1 MIHRVLEEKI
11 KEYTVTSA
19 LDQENVLQEIVQQ
32 YVLASLS
39 RAGLFSSTQAVFR
52 GGTCLRIAHGMNRF
66 SEDLDFFL
74 KRPDPGF
81 SWKRYL
87 EHVVRD
93 GYGEGLGFDV
103 QPKAEDK
110 TAVKKALLRTDSFGK
125 DLAPALP
132 YSRDPRKLIKVK
144 LEIDVNPPVGSTFET
159 RYLAFPVTTAI
170 TTQSLESGFAMK
182 IGAMLC
188 RTYVKGRDW
197 YDFIWYVNKK
207 IAPDLGLLSRSID
220 QQGPWAGQGIEVDPD
235 WVETTLE
242 KRIGEIDWQAARRDV
257 ERFLPLREQ
266 ESLNLWDR
274 EFFLHHLALLVA
286 MPLSPSSRP
295 VSS

>member
-1 MIHRVLEEKI
+1 MIHRVLEEKL
-11 KEYTVTSA
+11 KEYSIASVI
-19 LDQENVLQEIVQQ
+19 DQENVLQEIVQQ

-39 RAGLFSSTQAVFR
+39 RAGLFSSEQAVFH
-52 GGTCLRIAHGMNRF
+52 GGTCLRIVYGMNRF

-103 QPKAEDK
+103 QSKAEDK

-144 LEIDVNPPVGSTFET
+144 LEIDVNPPVGSAFKTS
-159 RYLAFPVTTAI
+159 YLAFPVTTAI

-207 IAPDLGLLSRSID
+207 IAPDLGLLGRSID
-220 QQGPWAGQGIEVDPD
+220 QQGPWAGQGIEVDPE
-235 WVETTLE
+235 WVGTTLK
-242 KRIGEIDWQAARRDV
+242 KRIGTVDWGVVRQDV
-257 ERFLPLREQ
+257 QRFLPLREQ
-266 ESLNLWDR
+266 EALNLWDR
-274 EFFLHHLALLVA
+274 EFFLHYLTLL
-286 MPLSPSSRP
+286 SR
-295 VSS
+295 S

>member
-11 KEYTVTSA
+11 KEYAVTSA

-39 RAGLFSSTQAVFR
+39 RAGLFSSTQAVFH
-52 GGTCLRIAHGMNRF
+52 GGTCLRIVHGMNRF

-74 KRPDPGF
+74 KWPDPGF

-87 EHVVRD
+87 GHVVRD
-93 GYGEGLGFDV
+93 GKGEGLSFDV

-159 RYLAFPVTTAI
+159 SYLAFPITTAI

-207 IAPDLGLLSRSID
+207 TVPDLGLLSRSIE
-220 QQGPWAGQGIEVDPD
+220 QQGPWAGQGIGVDPS
-235 WVETTLE
+235 WAETALR
-242 KRIGEIDWQAARRDV
+242 KRIGEIDWEVVRQDV
-257 ERFLPLREQ
+257 GRFLPLREQ
-266 ESLNLWDR
+266 ETLKLWSRD
-274 EFFLHHLALLVA
+274 FFLHHLGVLLQYLL
-286 MPLSPSSRP
+286 P
-295 VSS
+295 

>member
-11 KEYTVTSA
+11 KEYAVTSV
-19 LDQENVLQEIVQQ
+19 LDQENILQEIVQQ
-32 YVLASLS
+32 IILASLS
-39 RAGLFSSTQAVFR
+39 RAGLFSSAQAVFH
-52 GGTCLRIAHGMNRF
+52 GGTCLRIVYGTNRF

-81 SWKRYL
+81 SWNKYL

-93 GYGEGLGFDV
+93 GYGEGLGFTV
-103 QPKAEDK
+103 QSKAEDK
-110 TAVKKALLRTDSFGK
+110 TAVKKAFLRTDSFGK
-125 DLAPALP
+125 DLAPALL

-144 LEIDVNPPVGSTFET
+144 LEIDVNPPVGSVFET

-182 IGAMLC
+182 IGAMLG
-188 RTYVKGRDW
+188 RTYTKGRDW

-207 IAPDLGLLSRSID
+207 TVPDLELLSRSIE
-220 QQGPWAGQGIEVDPD
+220 QQGPWAGQRIAVDPG
-235 WVETTLE
+235 WVETTLRR
-242 KRIGEIDWQAARRDV
+242 RIAEIDWQAARRDI

-266 ESLNLWDR
+266 EALKLWSRD
-274 EFFLHHLALLVA
+274 FFLHHLVVLLQYLL
-286 MPLSPSSRP
+286 P
-295 VSS
+295 

>member
-11 KEYTVTSA
+11 KEYAVTSA
-19 LDQENVLQEIVQQ
+19 LDQENVLQEIVQL

-39 RAGLFSSTQAVFR
+39 RAGLFSSTQAVFHR
-52 GGTCLRIAHGMNRF
+52 GTCLRIVHGMNRF

-74 KRPDPGF
+74 KRPEPGF

-103 QPKAEDK
+103 QSKAEDK
-110 TAVKKALLRTDSFGK
+110 TAVKKAFLRTDSFGK
-125 DLAPALP
+125 DLTPALP

-207 IAPDLGLLSRSID
+207 IAPDLELLSRSID
-220 QQGPWAGQGIEVDPD
+220 QQGPWAGQGIEVDPG
-235 WVETTLE
+235 WVETTLR
-242 KRIGEIDWQAARRDV
+242 KRIAEIDWQAARRDV

-274 EFFLHHLALLVA
+274 EFFLHHLALLVRY
-286 MPLSPSSRP
+286 L
-295 VSS
+295 

>member
-11 KEYTVTSA
+11 KEYAVTSA

-39 RAGLFSSTQAVFR
+39 RAGLFSSTQAVFH
-52 GGTCLRIAHGMNRF
+52 GGTCLRIVHGMNRF

-74 KRPDPGF
+74 KRPEPGF

-103 QPKAEDK
+103 QSKAEDK
-110 TAVKKALLRTDSFGK
+110 TAVKKAFLRTDSFGK

-182 IGAMLC
+182 IGAMLG
-188 RTYVKGRDW
+188 RTYTKGRDW

-220 QQGPWAGQGIEVDPD
+220 QQDPWAGQGIEVDPD
-235 WVETTLE
+235 WVETTLR
-242 KRIGEIDWQAARRDV
+242 KRIAEIDWQAARRDV

-274 EFFLHHLALLVA
+274 EFFLHHLALLVRY
-286 MPLSPSSRP
+286 L
-295 VSS
+295 

>member
-11 KEYTVTSA
+11 KEYAVTSV

-32 YVLASLS
+32 IVLASLS
-39 RAGLFSSTQAVFR
+39 RAGLFSSAQAVFH
-52 GGTCLRIAHGMNRF
+52 GGTCLRIVHGMNRF

-81 SWKRYL
+81 SWNKYL

-93 GYGEGLGFDV
+93 GYGEGLGFTV
-103 QPKAEDK
+103 QFRAEDK

-182 IGAMLC
+182 IGAMLG
-188 RTYVKGRDW
+188 RTYTKGRDW
-197 YDFIWYVNKK
+197 YDFVWYVNKRTV
-207 IAPDLGLLSRSID
+207 PDLGLLSRSID
-220 QQGPWAGQGIEVDPD
+220 QQGPWAGQGIGVDPG
-235 WVETTLE
+235 WVETTLR
-242 KRIGEIDWQAARRDV
+242 KRIGEIVWGVVRQDV
-257 ERFLPLREQ
+257 GRFLPLREQ
-266 ESLNLWDR
+266 ESLKLWGRD
-274 EFFLHHLALLVA
+274 FFLHHLGVLLQYLA
-286 MPLSPSSRP
+286 P
-295 VSS
+295 